1 MSAFTLYTPRDS
13 GLHRLHPLTK
23 LTLTLLGVI
32 TAVTLP
38 GVWPNYAAFAL
49 FLLPV
54 AAWGRIAR
62 RLVQAVWPIL
72 WPFAVSLL
80 VIQGLF
86 WTGGTPIASL
96 GPLSLKQEG
105 VLFAAAMTG
114 RILLLISSFLLLSLA
129 TRPDALMNALTARGL
144 SHKLAYVILAAIQ
157 IVPRFQAKAETIAAA
172 QQSRGLETQGN
183 LLRRARALLPLLA
196 PLILGSLIDVEE
208 RAIAL
213 EARGFGRNVPRTSLI
228 VLSEQPWEKAVRALL
243 LLLAVALIAG
253 RLALAF
259 GLFAA

>member
-23 LTLTLLGVI
+23 LTLALWGVV

-38 GVWPNYAAFAL
+38 GVWPNFAV
-49 FLLPV
+49 FAIVLLPL
-54 AAWGRIAR
+54 AAWGKIGR
-62 RLVQAVWPIL
+62 RLLQAVWPIL
-72 WPFAVSLL
+72 WPFAVSLF

-96 GPLSLKQEG
+96 GPLSLKLEG

-144 SHKLAYVILAAIQ
+144 PHKLAYIILAAIQ

-183 LLRRARALLPLLA
+183 LLQRARALLPLVM
-196 PLILGSLIDVEE
+196 PLILGSLMDVEE

-213 EARGFGRNVPRTSLI
+213 EARGFGRSAPRTSLM
-228 VLSEQPWEKAVRALL
+228 VLSEQPWEKMCRAML
-243 LLLAVALIAG
+243 LLLAAALVVWRIAMF
-253 RLALAF
+253 F
-259 GLFAA
+259 GS

>member
-1 MSAFTLYTPRDS
+1 MSALTLYTPRDS

-23 LTLTLLGVI
+23 LTLTLVGVI

-38 GVWPNYAAFAL
+38 GVWPNFAV
-49 FLLPV
+49 FTFILLPL
-54 AAWGRIAR
+54 AAWGKIGR
-62 RLVQAVWPIL
+62 RLLRAVWPIL
-72 WPFAVSLL
+72 LPFAVSLL

-86 WTGGTPIASL
+86 WPGGTPIVSL

-144 SHKLAYVILAAIQ
+144 PHKLAYVILAAIQ

-183 LLRRARALLPLLA
+183 LLLRIRALLPLVM
-196 PLILGSLIDVEE
+196 PLILGSLMDVEE

-213 EARGFGRNVPRTSLI
+213 EARGFGRNAPRTSLMM
-228 VLSEQPWEKAVRALL
+228 LTEQPWERVCRGLL
-243 LLLAVALIAG
+243 VLLAVALVAWRTAMLLG
-253 RLALAF
+253 WQPA
-259 GLFAA
+259 